1 MYAKKPNSR
10 KLFVGLSAIALI
22 AATAYAYALKNDHWG
37 PYVCNSCMLST
48 PLPDAATKSFI
59 KRSDMG
65 FIVVP
70 GDSIT
75 VCGPTACV
83 TYTKSSSGDFQGGPV
98 VPITNGNPGGGGA
111 GDSPGGGGGT
121 GAGGGSGPIGSG
133 CQIKCNGVITVG
145 A

>member
-1 MYAKKPNSR
+1 MRPSSR
-10 KLFVGLSAIALI
+10 KLFIWLSVIALI
-22 AATAYAYALKNDHWG
+22 AATACAYAIKNDHWG
-37 PYVCNSCMLST
+37 PYVCDSCMLST

-75 VCGPTACV
+75 VCGPNACV

-98 VPITNGNPGGGGA
+98 VPITNGNPGGGT
-111 GDSPGGGGGT
+111 GDSPGGGGGS
-121 GAGGGSGPIGSG
+121 GGGGGGAPIGG
-133 CQIKCNGVITVG
+133 CYGKCNGEITVG